1 MKNKR
6 IVSAILTTVFL
17 CYAAVFGQDNASEV
31 SPGTAADQ
39 EATVKAVKYDGT
51 VDLTQDSA
59 DGNLLLIRDA
69 SGAAGAVTTIKVLLT
84 VDQDIYGAQFDLM
97 FDQSKLQV
105 ATLAEN
111 GITRGADAGGLLE
124 LVLDEDAVTA
134 ANSEGKLV
142 VALIDTTLA
151 EPLTAGAD
159 NELLKVRFV
168 VDESAEVGD
177 IPITLANVSLASVVD
192 DAPVEVEVSMQDGKV
207 TVAEFAKG
215 DVSGDGTVN
224 IFDLLDLLKVLSG
237 KDTAAGAVDVNSD
250 GTTNIF
256 DLLELLKVLAGS

>member
-1 MKNKR
+1 MKER
-6 IVSAILTTVFL
+6 MFLSAILSAVFL
-17 CYAAVFGQDNASEV
+17 FCAAVFAQETALVDPAQDGEENLIWV
-31 SPGTAADQ
+31 QD
-39 EATVKAVKYDGT
+39 AT
-51 VDLTQDSA
+51 
-59 DGNLLLIRDA
+59 
-69 SGAAGAVTTIKVLLT
+69 GAAGSVTTVKVLLT
-84 VDQDIYGAQFDLM
+84 VDQDLYGAWLELI

-134 ANSEGKLV
+134 ANSAGKLV
-142 VALIDTTLA
+142 VAMIDTTLA

-177 IPITLANVSLASVVD
+177 IPITLTNVSFASVVD
-192 DAPVEVEVSMQDGKV
+192 DVPVDVEVSMQDGKV

-215 DVSGDGTVN
+215 DVSGDGKVN

-237 KDTAAGAVDVNSD
+237 KGTAAGLADVNSD
-250 GTTNIF
+250 GKTNIF
-256 DLLELLKVLAGS
+256 DLLELLKVLAGR